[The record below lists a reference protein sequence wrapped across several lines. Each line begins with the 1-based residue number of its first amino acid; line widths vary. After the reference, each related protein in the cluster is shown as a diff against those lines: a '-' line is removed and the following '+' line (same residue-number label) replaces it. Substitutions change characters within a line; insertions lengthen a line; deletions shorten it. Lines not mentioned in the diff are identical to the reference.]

1 MWGINAGSMGN
12 ITESEWKS
20 ANLTNEKAITEFMIG
35 KFRLL
40 QQCDEKFE
48 TFFMFLFD
56 FCKANKETQRI
67 VDIETCISVLDAI
80 FSSECDEDE
89 VTFSNLAKQR
99 YPHIVRIIRYLSEN
113 ILSIKCL
120 NKDQWSNLLSFSKAI
135 SLNFENY
142 DINSAWPILLDNY
155 VIWCKNKEQ

>member
-1 MWGINAGSMGN
+1 MWGINASLMGN

-20 ANLTNEKAITEFMIG
+20 VNLTSERAIVEFMID
-35 KFRLL
+35 KFRLV
-40 QQCDEKFE
+40 QQNDEKFE
-48 TFFMFLFD
+48 SFFMFLFD

-67 VDIETCISVLDAI
+67 VDIETCISVLDII
-80 FSSECDEDE
+80 FCSECDEDE
-89 VTFSNLAKQR
+89 VTFSNLAKQQ

-113 ILSIKCL
+113 TLSIKCL

-142 DINSAWPILLDNY
+142 DVNSAWPILLDNY